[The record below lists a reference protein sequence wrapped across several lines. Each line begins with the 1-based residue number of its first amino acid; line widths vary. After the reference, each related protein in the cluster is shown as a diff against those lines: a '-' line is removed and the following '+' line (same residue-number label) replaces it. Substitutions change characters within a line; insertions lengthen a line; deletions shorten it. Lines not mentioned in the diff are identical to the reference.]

1 MEINKM
7 SKKLSGISVP
17 ITTPF
22 VNGEVAYDQ
31 LRSNMQKYS
40 KTALA
45 GFFALGSNGESMFLT
60 EPEKLKVL
68 EVVLQEKAAHQIVMA
83 GSGYEST
90 RQTISFSKQVAE
102 MGADFVSILTP
113 SYFKKRL
120 TDDAM
125 IGYYTDVADAVAI
138 PVVAYNAPGFTGMT
152 LTPQVVEVIS
162 RHSNVIGM
170 KDTSKGNMS
179 SYLSVSG
186 EDFDIL
192 SGTVSTL
199 FESMLLGARGGVVS
213 LANAFPAPCCDL
225 YEACKAVD
233 LDKARQLHYMLVK
246 LNKSVS
252 GSFGVA
258 GVKYAAEVAGYHG
271 GDPGKPLLPIT
282 EEGRQAIQK
291 AIEEAGVL

>member
-1 MEINKM
+1 M
-7 SKKLSGISVP
+7 SKKLTGIAAP
-17 ITTPF
+17 ISTPF

-31 LRSNMQKYS
+31 LKSNMQKYS
-40 KTALA
+40 ETALA

-60 EPEKLKVL
+60 EPEKLKIL
-68 EVVLQEKAAHQIVMA
+68 EVVLQEKADHQIVMA
-83 GSGYEST
+83 GAGYEST
-90 RQTISFSKQVAE
+90 RQTISFSNQVAE

-125 IGYYTDVADAVAI
+125 IGYYTDVADGV
-138 PVVAYNAPGFTGMT
+138 PVPVIAYNAPGFTGMT
-152 LTPQVVEVIS
+152 LTPKVVEVIS
-162 RHSNVIGM
+162 RHPNVIGM

-179 SYLSVSG
+179 TYISAAG
-186 EDFDIL
+186 DDFDIL

-199 FESMLLGARGGVVS
+199 FASMLLGARGGVVS
-213 LANAFPAPCCDL
+213 LANAFPAACCEL

-233 LDKARQLHYMLVK
+233 LDKARRLHYMLIK

-271 GDPGKPLLPIT
+271 GDPRKPLLPIT
-282 EEGRQAIQK
+282 AEGRQSIRK
-291 AIEEAGVL
+291 AIEEAGLLKG

>member
-1 MEINKM
+1 MPKQ
-7 SKKLSGISVP
+7 LSGIAAP
-17 ITTPF
+17 ISTPF

-31 LRSNMQKYS
+31 LKSNMQKYRR
-40 KTALA
+40 TALA

-60 EPEKLKVL
+60 ESEKLKVL
-68 EVVLQEKAAHQIVMA
+68 EVVLQEKADHQIVMA

-90 RQTISFSKQVAE
+90 RQTISFSNQVAE

-125 IGYYTDVADAVAI
+125 IGYYTDVADGV
-138 PVVAYNAPGFTGMT
+138 PVPVIAYNAPGFTGMT
-152 LTPQVVEVIS
+152 LTPKVVEVIS
-162 RHSNVIGM
+162 RHPNVIGM

-179 SYLSVSG
+179 TYISAAG
-186 EDFDIL
+186 DDFNIL

-199 FESMLLGARGGVVS
+199 FESILLGAKGGVVS

-225 YEACKAVD
+225 YDACKAVD
-233 LDKARQLHYMLVK
+233 LDKALRLHYMLIK

-271 GDPGKPLLPIT
+271 GDPRKPLLPIT
-282 EEGRQAIQK
+282 AEGRQSIRK
-291 AIEEAGVL
+291 AIEAAGLLKG

>member
-1 MEINKM
+1 MP
-7 SKKLSGISVP
+7 KKLSGIAAP
-17 ITTPF
+17 ISTPF

-31 LRSNMQKYS
+31 LKSNMQKYRR
-40 KTALA
+40 TALA

-60 EPEKLKVL
+60 ESEKLKVL
-68 EVVLQEKAAHQIVMA
+68 EVVLQEKADHQIVMA

-90 RQTISFSKQVAE
+90 QQTISFSNQVAE

-120 TDDAM
+120 TDEAM
-125 IGYYTDVADAVAI
+125 IGYYTDVADGV
-138 PVVAYNAPGFTGMT
+138 PVPVIVYNAPGFTGMT
-152 LTPQVVEVIS
+152 LTPKVVEVIS
-162 RHSNVIGM
+162 RHPNVIGM

-179 SYLSVSG
+179 TYLSAAG
-186 EDFDIL
+186 DDFDIL

-199 FESMLLGARGGVVS
+199 FESLLLGAKGGVVS
-213 LANAFPAPCCDL
+213 LANAFPAACCEL
-225 YEACKAVD
+225 YDACKAID
-233 LDKARQLHYMLVK
+233 LDKARRLHYMLIK

-271 GDPGKPLLPIT
+271 GDPRKPLLPIT
-282 EEGRQAIQK
+282 EEGRQSIRK
-291 AIEEAGVL
+291 AIEAAGLLKG

>member
-1 MEINKM
+1 M
-7 SKKLSGISVP
+7 SKKLSGISAP
-17 ITTPF
+17 ISTPF
-22 VNGEVAYDQ
+22 VNGEVSYNQ
-31 LRSNMQKYS
+31 LKSNMQKYS
-40 KTALA
+40 ETALA

-60 EPEKLKVL
+60 ESEKLKVL
-68 EVVLQEKAAHQIVMA
+68 EMVLQEKADHQIVMA
-83 GSGYEST
+83 GAGYEST
-90 RQTISFSKQVAE
+90 RQTISFSNQVAE

-125 IGYYTDVADAVAI
+125 IGYYTDVADSVPI

-162 RHSNVIGM
+162 RHPNVIGM

-179 SYLSVSG
+179 NYLSVSG

-199 FESMLLGARGGVVS
+199 FESMLLGAKGGVVS
-213 LANAFPAPCCDL
+213 LANAFPAPCCEL

-233 LDKARQLHYMLVK
+233 LDKARRLHYMLIK

-252 GSFGVA
+252 GRFGVA

-271 GDPGKPLLPIT
+271 GDPRKPLLPIT
-282 EEGRQAIQK
+282 EEGRQSIRKAIQ
-291 AIEEAGVL
+291 EAGVL

>member
-1 MEINKM
+1 MP
-7 SKKLSGISVP
+7 KKLSGIAAP
-17 ITTPF
+17 ISTPF

-40 KTALA
+40 ETALA

-60 EPEKLKVL
+60 ENEKLKVL
-68 EVVLQEKAAHQIVMA
+68 EVVLQEKADHQIVMA
-83 GSGYEST
+83 GAGYEST
-90 RQTISFSKQVAE
+90 RRTISFSNQVAE

-120 TDDAM
+120 TDEAM
-125 IGYYTDVADAVAI
+125 IGYYTDVADGVSV
-138 PVVAYNAPGFTGMT
+138 PVIAYNAPGFTGMT
-152 LTPQVVEVIS
+152 LTPKVVEVIS
-162 RHSNVIGM
+162 RHPNVIGM

-179 SYLSVSG
+179 TYISVADN
-186 EDFDIL
+186 DFDIL

-199 FESMLLGARGGVVS
+199 FESMLLGAKGGVVS
-213 LANAFPAPCCDL
+213 LANAFPAPCCEL

-233 LDKARQLHYMLVK
+233 IDKARRLHYMLIK

-271 GDPGKPLLPIT
+271 GDPRKPLLPIT
-282 EEGRQAIQK
+282 EEGRQSIRK
-291 AIEEAGVL
+291 AIEAAGLLKG

>member
-1 MEINKM
+1 M
-7 SKKLSGISVP
+7 SKKLSGVSAP

-40 KTALA
+40 TTAMA

-60 EPEKLKVL
+60 ESEKLKVL
-68 EVVLQEKAAHQIVMA
+68 EVVLQNKADHQIVMA
-83 GSGYEST
+83 GAGYEST
-90 RQTISFSKQVAE
+90 RQTISFSNQVAE

-125 IGYYTDVADAVAI
+125 VGYYTEVADAVSV

-162 RHSNVIGM
+162 RHPNVIGM

-179 SYLSVSG
+179 SYLSVAG
-186 EDFDIL
+186 DDFDIL

-199 FESMLLGARGGVVS
+199 FESMLLGATGGVVS
-213 LANAFPAPCCDL
+213 LANAFPAPCCEL

-233 LDKARQLHYMLVK
+233 LDKARRLHYMLIK

-271 GDPGKPLLPIT
+271 GDPRKPLLPIT
-282 EEGRQAIQK
+282 DEGRQSIRK
-291 AIEEAGVL
+291 AIEEAGLLEV

>member
-1 MEINKM
+1 M
-7 SKKLSGISVP
+7 SKKLSGIAAP
-17 ITTPF
+17 ISTPF
-22 VNGEVAYDQ
+22 VNQEVSYDQ
-31 LRSNMQKYS
+31 LRSNMQQYS
-40 KTALA
+40 KTGLA

-60 EPEKLKVL
+60 ESEKLKVL
-68 EVVLQEKAAHQIVMA
+68 EVVLQEKADHQLVMA
-83 GSGYEST
+83 GAGYEST

-125 IGYYTDVADAVAI
+125 IGYYTDVADAVPV

-152 LTPQVVEVIS
+152 LTAKVVEVIS
-162 RHSNVIGM
+162 RHPNVIGM

-179 SYLSVSG
+179 TYLSAAG
-186 EDFDIL
+186 NDFDIL
-192 SGTVSTL
+192 SGTISTL
-199 FESMLLGARGGVVS
+199 FESMLLGAKGGVVS
-213 LANAFPAPCCDL
+213 LANAFPAPCCEL

-233 LDKARQLHYMLVK
+233 LNKARRLHYMLIK

-258 GVKYAAEVAGYHG
+258 GVKYASEVAGYHG
-271 GDPGKPLLPIT
+271 GDPRKPLLPIT
-282 EEGRQAIQK
+282 AEGRQSIRK
-291 AIEEAGVL
+291 AIEAAGLIKG

>member
-1 MEINKM
+1 M
-7 SKKLSGISVP
+7 SKKLSGISAP
-17 ITTPF
+17 INTPF

-31 LRSNMQKYS
+31 LRSNIQKYS

-60 EPEKLKVL
+60 ESEKLKVL
-68 EVVLQEKAAHQIVMA
+68 EVVLEEKANHQLVMA
-83 GSGYEST
+83 GAGYEST

-120 TDDAM
+120 TDEAM
-125 IGYYTDVADAVAI
+125 IGYYTDVADAVSV

-162 RHSNVIGM
+162 RHPNVIGM

-179 SYLSVSG
+179 TYLSVSG
-186 EDFDIL
+186 EGFDIL

-199 FESMLLGARGGVVS
+199 FESMLLGARGAVVS

-225 YEACKAVD
+225 YKACKTVD
-233 LDKARQLHYMLVK
+233 LDRARQLHYMLIK

-258 GVKYAAEVAGYHG
+258 GVKYAAEVAGYYG
-271 GDPGKPLLPIT
+271 GDPRKPLLPIT
-282 EEGRQAIQK
+282 EEGKGFIKK
-291 AIEEAGVL
+291 AVEEAGVMEG

>member
-1 MEINKM
+1 M
-7 SKKLSGISVP
+7 SIKLSGISVP

-60 EPEKLKVL
+60 ESEKLKVL
-68 EVVLQEKAAHQIVMA
+68 EVVLQEKAGHQIVMA
-83 GSGYEST
+83 GAGYEST

-233 LDKARQLHYMLVK
+233 LDKARRLHYMLIK

-258 GVKYAAEVAGYHG
+258 GVKFAAEVAGYHG
-271 GDPGKPLLPIT
+271 GDPCKPLLPIT
-282 EEGRQAIQK
+282 EEGRQSIRK
-291 AIEEAGVL
+291 AIEEAGFLE